1 MITEREDIR
10 WALSRYDVPRGPS
23 SQTEIVA
30 AQLKP
35 ALTAWAGKAL
45 SQIAFSGSYAK
56 RTGVKGTTDIDLFIS
71 LKADTPGTL
80 KDIYENLFSFA
91 SAKGWGPR
99 RQNVSIGINGA
110 GIAIDLV
117 PGRIQNGYQNYHRLW
132 MHKKGSWTQTNI
144 ALQISTVQTS
154 GRIEEIRALKVWRQ
168 NHGLD
173 FPSFYLE
180 LTVLDALYR
189 KPQGDLANNVLSVL
203 SYLGESFATARVV
216 DPSNTNNVVSD
227 DLTAAEKKTIVDQAK
242 KSQNESTWAN
252 VLW

>member
-1 MITEREDIR
+1 MMTADEYIR
-10 WALSRYDVPRGPS
+10 WALSRYEVPRGPF
-23 SQTEIVA
+23 SQTELVA

-35 ALTAWAGKAL
+35 ALTLWAGNAL

-56 RTGVKGTTDIDLFIS
+56 GTGVKGTTDIDLFIS

-80 KDIYENLFSFA
+80 KDIYESLFSFA

-99 RQNVSIGINGA
+99 RQNVSIGVTYGGVA
-110 GIAIDLV
+110 TDLV
-117 PGRIQNGYQNYHRLW
+117 PGRIQNGYQNYHSLW
-132 MHKKGSWTQTNI
+132 RHKKGSWTQTNV
-144 ALQISTVQTS
+144 ALQTSTVQAS

-189 KPQGDLANNVLSVL
+189 KPQGQLASNVLSVL

-227 DLTAAEKKTIVDQAK
+227 DLTAVEKKTIVDQAK
-242 KSQNESTWAN
+242 KSRQQESWTTI
-252 VLW
+252 LW

>member
-1 MITEREDIR
+1 MMTADEYIR
-10 WALSRYDVPRGPS
+10 WVLSRYDVPRGPF

-35 ALTAWAGKAL
+35 ALTTWAGEAL

-56 RTGVKGTTDIDLFIS
+56 GTGVKGTADIDLFIS

-80 KDIYENLFSFA
+80 KDIYESLFATA
-91 SAKGWGPR
+91 SAKGWSPR
-99 RQNVSIGINGA
+99 RQNVSIGVNYG

-117 PGRIQNGYQNYHRLW
+117 PGRIHAGYQNFHSLW
-132 MHKKGSWTQTNI
+132 RHKKGSWTQTNV
-144 ALQISTVQTS
+144 ALQISTVKAS

-189 KPQGDLANNVLSVL
+189 KPQGQLASNVLSVL

-216 DPSNTNNVVSD
+216 DPSNSNNVVSD
-227 DLTAAEKKTIVDQAK
+227 DLTAVERKTIVDQAK
-242 KSQNESTWAN
+242 KSRQEESWTTI
-252 VLW
+252 LW